1 MKHASIIPLI
11 GGETIGCEY
20 AFGSPPDYFL
30 SYEPFQSNDQHI
42 LNYYNKLIL
51 IPDFNLPYL
60 QELYVLN
67 NNISELSL
75 SILNCRFLENF
86 YYACHDDE

>member
-42 LNYYNKLIL
+42 LNYYNKEIPYYRFIL
-51 IPDFNLPYL
+51 RPITEIF
-60 QELYVLN
+60 
-67 NNISELSL
+67 
-75 SILNCRFLENF
+75 
-86 YYACHDDE
+86 